1 MEKTDVLV
9 IGGSAA
15 GIVAARTAKSFYPDK
30 EVMVIRKEPKV
41 LVPCG
46 IPYIFGTLKSSD
58 KNVIPDAPLE
68 NAGVKIQIGEVEK
81 IDEENKTCKTING
94 KEISFEKLI
103 IATGSTPAVP
113 GWLKGADLENVF
125 LIPKDKEYLDG
136 VMERL
141 EGCKNIVVIGGG
153 FIGVEVAD
161 ELGKLGKNVT
171 IVELL
176 PHVLSLAFDDE
187 LAIRAEETLISRG
200 INIKAGSGVKEI
212 LGDKKAAGVLLNNDE
227 KIDVDAVVLSTG
239 YRPNTAFAGKSGLE
253 LNDMGFI
260 RVDEYM
266 RTEKNTD
273 IFAVGDCAAKYD
285 FLTRRKTGLMLA
297 STACVE
303 ARIAGMNL
311 YNIAFM
317 RTFNGTIPT
326 FCTAIGDV
334 AFGAAGI
341 TEKQAKKDGFDV
353 VTGTYEGIFKH
364 PGTLPGAEK
373 QIIKIIANRK
383 SGLLLGGSV
392 IGGACTGE
400 LINFIS
406 IIIQNRMTVYS
417 ALTAQI
423 GTQPLLT
430 GSPIIFPFLMAM
442 EVVVKKIRERS

>member
-30 EVMVIRKEPKV
+30 EVMVIRKEPTV

-81 IDEENKTCKTING
+81 IDEENKTCKTIDG

-141 EGCKNIVVIGGG
+141 EGCKNIAVIGGG

-176 PHVLSLAFDDE
+176 PHVLSLAFDDK

-212 LGDKKAAGVLLNNDE
+212 LGDKKATGVLLNNDE
-227 KIDVDAVVLSTG
+227 KIDVDAVILSTG
-239 YRPNTAFAGKSGLE
+239 YRPNTAFAEKSGLE

-285 FLTRRKTGLMLA
+285 FLLRRKTGLMLA

-311 YNIAFM
+311 YNLSFM
-317 RTFNGTIPT
+317 KTFNGTIPI
-326 FCTAIGDV
+326 FCTAIGDT

-341 TEKQAKKDGFDV
+341 TEKQAKKEGFDV
-353 VTGTYEGIFKH
+353 VAGTFEGIFKH

-373 QIIKIIANRK
+373 QVIKVIASRK

-392 IGGACTGE
+392 IGGGGTGE

-406 IIIQNRMTVYS
+406 IVIQNRMTVYS
-417 ALTAQI
+417 VLTAQI
-423 GTQPLLT
+423 GTHPLLT
-430 GSPIIFPFLMAM
+430 GSPITYPFLMAV
-442 EVVVKKIRERS
+442 EVVVKKLSC

>member
-15 GIVAARTAKSFYPDK
+15 GIVAARTGKSFYPDK
-30 EVMVIRKEPKV
+30 DVMVIRKESTV

-46 IPYIFGTLKSSD
+46 IPYIFGTLESSD

-81 IDEENKTCKTING
+81 IDAENKTCKTADG

-136 VMERL
+136 VKEKL
-141 EGCKNIVVIGGG
+141 DECKNIAVIGGG

-187 LAIRAEETLISRG
+187 LAIQAEEILISRG

-227 KIDVDAVVLSTG
+227 KIDVDAVILSTG
-239 YRPNTAFAGKSGLE
+239 YRPNTAFAEKSGLE

-285 FLTRRKTGLMLA
+285 FLMRRKTGLMLA
-297 STACVE
+297 STACAE

-317 RTFNGTIPT
+317 KTFNGTIPI
-326 FCTAIGDV
+326 FCTAIGDT

-341 TEKQAKKDGFDV
+341 TENQARKEGFDI
-353 VTGTYEGIFKH
+353 VTGTFEGIFKH

-373 QIIKIIANRK
+373 QVIKLIASRK

-392 IGGACTGE
+392 IGGGGTGE

-417 ALTAQI
+417 ALTVQI
-423 GTQPLLT
+423 GTHPLLT
-430 GSPIIFPFLMAM
+430 GSPITYPFLMAV
-442 EVVVKKIRERS
+442 EVIVKKLNC